1 MLKELLSNRFT
12 AKWWSEKPVEKD
24 KLQYVLDCTYLSPS
38 KNGKY
43 KYEIFVLGDNEKSN
57 EIKQWLYWENT
68 YCIDG
73 ERIKEGPIGN
83 RRYNG
88 QLLAPIVLVWVA
100 NNKDKET
107 FNDCMVSST
116 ISMLAAEEQGLQTG
130 FNGCLGEL
138 AVAEKLGRVNRYGMM
153 SLGLGYIDK
162 MDGEDTSIQ
171 REVFKDGVKHGF
183 DYGNVIPDVT
193 RGPNRTNKPTID
205 SLIKHI

>member
-1 MLKELLSNRFT
+1 MLKEMLSNRFT
-12 AKWWSEKPVEKD
+12 AKWWSEKPVENE
-24 KLQYVLDCTYLSPS
+24 KLQYILDCTYLAPS

-43 KYEIFVLGDNEKSN
+43 KYEIFVLGNSDKAN

-73 ERIKEGPIGN
+73 ERMKEGPIGN

-88 QLLAPIVLVWVA
+88 QLLAPTVLIWVA
-100 NNKDKET
+100 HNKDKET

-116 ISMLAAEEQGLQTG
+116 ISMLAAEEQGVQTG

-138 AVAEKLGRVNRYGMM
+138 AVAEKLGRVKRYAMI

-162 MDGEDTSIQ
+162 MDGSDNSIQ
-171 REVFKDGVKHGF
+171 REVIKDGVKHGF
-183 DYGNVIPDVT
+183 DYGNVEPSVT
-193 RGPNRTNKPTID
+193 RGPNRTNKPTVD
-205 SLIKHI
+205 NLIHLI

>member
-12 AKWWSEKPVEKD
+12 AKWWSEKTVEED

-43 KYEIFVLGDNEKSN
+43 KYEIFVLGSSDKAN

-73 ERIKEGPIGN
+73 ERLKEGPIGN

-88 QLLAPIVLVWVA
+88 QLLAPVVLIWVA
-100 NNKDKET
+100 NVKNKET

-116 ISMLAAEEQGLQTG
+116 IAMLAAEEQGIQTG

-183 DYGNVIPDVT
+183 DYGNVTPDVT

>member
-12 AKWWSEKPVEKD
+12 AKWWSEKPVEED

-43 KYEIFVLGDNEKSN
+43 KYEIFVLGNSDKAN

-73 ERIKEGPIGN
+73 ERLKEGPIVN

-130 FNGCLGEL
+130 FNGCQGVKDL
-138 AVAEKLGRVNRYGMM
+138 AKKLDREGSYAYI
-153 SLGLGYIDK
+153 SLGLGNIDK
-162 MDGEDTSIQ
+162 IDGIDNSIQ
-171 REVFKDGVKHGF
+171 REVIKDNVKHGF
-183 DYGNVIPDVT
+183 DYGNVDVSVT
-193 RGPNRTNKPTID
+193 RGPNRYNKPKID
-205 SLIKHI
+205 ALIKHI

>member
-12 AKWWSEKPVEKD
+12 AKWWSEKTVEED

-43 KYEIFVLGDNEKSN
+43 KYEIFVLGNSDKAN

-73 ERIKEGPIGN
+73 ERLKEGPIVN

-130 FNGCLGEL
+130 FNGCQGVKDL
-138 AVAEKLGRVNRYGMM
+138 AKKLDREGSYAYI
-153 SLGLGYIDK
+153 SLGLGNIDK
-162 MDGEDTSIQ
+162 IDGIDNSIQ
-171 REVFKDGVKHGF
+171 REVIKDNVKHGF
-183 DYGNVIPDVT
+183 DYGNVDVSVT
-193 RGPNRTNKPTID
+193 RGPNRYNKPKID
-205 SLIKHI
+205 ALIKHI